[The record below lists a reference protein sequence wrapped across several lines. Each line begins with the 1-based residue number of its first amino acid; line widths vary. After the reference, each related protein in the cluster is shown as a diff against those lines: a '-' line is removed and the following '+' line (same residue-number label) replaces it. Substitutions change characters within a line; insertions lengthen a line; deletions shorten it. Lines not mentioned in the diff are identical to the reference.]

1 MKEYEISVSD
11 KVLGKVN
18 VFIDNIK
25 IDLSNSLIESNDG
38 FSFEKIDEED
48 YQTYEI
54 ELKVNNI
61 DDLYDIVSLYIYEN
75 DKVFEKIEEIK
86 NYNNIKTIKKDTNI
100 KIVVPEIYLK
110 KLNKSKNDIDLNSLM
125 YSKVHFIKN
134 TIITL
139 NNNDMLESLNKI
151 KNDYN
156 NYLSNSE
163 YEFLTDD
170 EKKDIINKYLNR
182 VEVIIDF
189 IEQNTNF
196 KYGKNYVIPIKVS
209 NN

>member
-18 VFIDNIK
+18 VFNVNIK
-25 IDLSNSLIESNDG
+25 INLSNSLIESNG
-38 FSFEKIDEED
+38 GLSFESIDRIN

-54 ELKVNNI
+54 EVNVNNI

-125 YSKVHFIKN
+125 YSKIHFIKN

-139 NNNDMLESLNKI
+139 NDNDMLESLNEII
-151 KNDYN
+151 KEYN
-156 NYLSNSE
+156 NYLNSNE

-170 EKKDIINKYLNR
+170 ERKDIIYKYLNR
-182 VEVIIDF
+182 VDVIIDY
-189 IEQNTNF
+189 IEENTNF
-196 KYGKNYVIPIKVS
+196 KYGKDYVIPIKIS